1 MTPKGQRFNS
11 FWVHFDR
18 MDLIEKGLNSVSI
31 MVYSSPMDEDEHD
44 GDDDEKDLY
53 QSVKRGVIEN
63 RDAHRSTSN
72 GIGGCYSGSWGCRQ
86 MGIAE
91 EGVAEAGNG
100 YDGRAG

>member
-18 MDLIEKGLNSVSI
+18 MDLMEKGLNSVSI
-31 MVYSSPMDEDEHD
+31 MFYSSPMDEDEHD

-63 RDAHRSTSN
+63 RDAQAM
-72 GIGGCYSGSWGCRQ
+72 GSAGVTVVHGAVARWG
-86 MGIAE
+86 
-91 EGVAEAGNG
+91 
-100 YDGRAG
+100 